1 MKTQHCIFVVYSES
15 SVYRKMN
22 KIKYSIKKE
31 RTYMCTEMKKK
42 KVPHTFVGV
51 GHYKESGS
59 GIPGLTAGG

>member
-42 KVPHTFVGV
+42 K
-51 GHYKESGS
+51 KS
-59 GIPGLTAGG
+59 LTILWELVTTRRVDQEFQV